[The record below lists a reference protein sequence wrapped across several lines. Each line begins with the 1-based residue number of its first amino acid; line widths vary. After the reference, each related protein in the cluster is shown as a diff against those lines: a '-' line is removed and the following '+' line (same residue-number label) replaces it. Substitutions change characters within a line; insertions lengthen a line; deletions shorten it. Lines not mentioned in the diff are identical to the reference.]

1 MLFRSEVTGKYK
13 LPKKGIEL
21 TTDELIDMWSDIV
34 DRYPIFSIEDP
45 LDEED
50 WDGWKK
56 ITEKLGRKIHLVG
69 DDLFVT
75 NVERLKKGIKEK
87 CANAILIKPNQIGS
101 ITETIKAV
109 QMAQSHGYIA
119 IM

>member
-1 MLFRSEVTGKYK
+1 M
-13 LPKKGIEL
+13 PKKGIEL

-56 ITEKLGRKIHLVG
+56 ITEKLGRKIRLVG

-75 NVERLKKGIKEK
+75 NVERLKKGIKREMCK
-87 CANAILIKPNQIGS
+87 CNIDKTKSDRKCNRND
-101 ITETIKAV
+101 
-109 QMAQSHGYIA
+109 
-119 IM
+119 